1 MKISFIGHV
10 SKDINVVLG
19 KKSIVPGGGVFF
31 GSIAVTSLGEEAK
44 VYTKCAVDDKPL
56 FKVMEEASVEVQFLP
71 SPSSTSIENVYPT
84 TNPDDRYSRVL
95 SLAAPFKAGE
105 LEDFNEE
112 IIHINPLWHG
122 EFPEE
127 LIPIV
132 RKRTRFLAG
141 DAQGFLR
148 NIENSQMI
156 YRDWKKKEEF
166 LKYFDLFK
174 VDVNEARILTGMD
187 DLKKAVKIIQKAG
200 PSIVIATHSA
210 GVCVYDGSRFYEAP
224 FGEWKLEGRTG
235 RGDTCTAAF
244 IVGYA
249 KFGIAAATDF
259 AARITTEK
267 MQYPG
272 PYKNTQKEEI

>member
-156 YRDWKKKEEF
+156 YRDWKKK
-166 LKYFDLFK
+166 
-174 VDVNEARILTGMD
+174 
-187 DLKKAVKIIQKAG
+187 
-200 PSIVIATHSA
+200 
-210 GVCVYDGSRFYEAP
+210 
-224 FGEWKLEGRTG
+224 
-235 RGDTCTAAF
+235 
-244 IVGYA
+244 
-249 KFGIAAATDF
+249 
-259 AARITTEK
+259 
-267 MQYPG
+267 
-272 PYKNTQKEEI
+272 KNS

>member
-1 MKISFIGHV
+1 VKISFVGHV

-31 GSIAVTSLGEEAK
+31 GSIAVTNLGENAM
-44 VYTKCAVDDKPL
+44 VYTKCSADDRPL
-56 FKVMEEASVEVQFLP
+56 FKTMEETGVEVQFLP

-84 TNPDDRYSRVL
+84 TNPDDRYSRIL
-95 SLAAPFKAGE
+95 SLAAPFEAEE
-105 LEDFNEE
+105 LEDLNEE
-112 IIHINPLWHG
+112 FVHINPLWHG

-127 LIPIV
+127 LIPVI
-132 RKRTRFLAG
+132 RKKTKFLAG

-148 NIENSQMI
+148 NIENGQMV
-156 YRDWKKKEEF
+156 YRDWERKKEY

-174 VDVNEARILTGMD
+174 VDVNEARILTGID
-187 DLKKAVKIIQKAG
+187 NLKKAVKTIQETG
-200 PSIVIATHSA
+200 PSMVIATHSA
-210 GVCVYDGSRFYEAP
+210 GVCVYDGSKFYEAP

-249 KFGIAAATDF
+249 KFDIATATKF

-272 PYKNTQKEEI
+272 PYRKT